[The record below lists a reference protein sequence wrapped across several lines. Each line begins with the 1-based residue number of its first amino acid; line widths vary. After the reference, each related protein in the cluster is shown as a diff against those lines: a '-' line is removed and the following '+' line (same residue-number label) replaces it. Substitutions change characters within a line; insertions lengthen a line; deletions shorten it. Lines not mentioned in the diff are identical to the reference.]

1 MLKVFMKKA
10 MIIVLCFYVL
20 FLHAAPVFAAT
31 ITITHTPATITAYQ
45 KGNHTFSFT
54 TATSI
59 ADNGY
64 FYIELPTAFSF
75 ETGIDYTDVD
85 FLVDG
90 VQKTLVD
97 GPSSGTN
104 NGAYFYTT
112 STPKTLQIGIAPVD
126 GAISAG
132 AVIEVRVGT
141 NAVSG
146 FTGDKQII
154 NPSVNNAY
162 SLAVKTY
169 NQGQV
174 LRDSGTVTD
183 TITGGWTVT
192 DTLTDTTVSTASNH
206 TFTFTASSTIPAG
219 GLINIGFPTSFSRAS
234 GLDYTD
240 VDLLV
245 GGTQQAIAAAQSGT
259 DSSVTFMSYG
269 SYEYLQINLRTGSGI
284 SSGSAVIIRVG
295 THATQG
301 TTGDKQ
307 YTNASTATTYRF
319 SVLITSGDMETTYDE
334 DNSVVTLTSAV
345 AAAPEFTDLV
355 YGSTLLL
362 SGWYMYN
369 KFNKF
374 KPQQV

>member
-10 MIIVLCFYVL
+10 MLIVLCFYVL

-31 ITITHTPATITAYQ
+31 ITITHTPTNTTAYQ

-54 TATSI
+54 TQTSI

-64 FYIELPTAFSF
+64 FYIEFPTSFSF

-90 VQKTLVD
+90 VQKTLID

-104 NGAYFYTT
+104 YGAYFYTT
-112 STPKTLQIGIAPVD
+112 STPKSLQIGIAPSG

-141 NAVSG
+141 NATSG

-162 SLAVKTY
+162 TLAVKTY
-169 NQGQV
+169 NQPDT
-174 LRDSGTVTD
+174 LRDSGTATD

-240 VDLLV
+240 VDFLV
-245 GGTQQAIAAAQSGT
+245 GGVQQSVAAAQSGSAT
-259 DSSVTFMSYG
+259 SVSFQSQG
-269 SYEYLQINLRTGSGI
+269 SYEYLTLNLRTGSGI
-284 SSGSAVIIRVG
+284 SSGAAVIIRVG
-295 THATQG
+295 TNATEG
-301 TTGDKQ
+301 VTGDKQ
-307 YTNASTATTYRF
+307 YANASTATSYRF
-319 SVLITSGDMETTYDE
+319 NVMITSSDMETTYDE
-334 DNSVVTLTSAV
+334 DYSVVTLTAAV
-345 AAAPEFTDLV
+345 AAAPEFTDIM